1 MNINELSQDELQA
14 RHLELQSQYEEI
26 KAAKLNLDLTRGKP
40 AATQL
45 DLANDLDGILEG
57 FYLLQDGTDVRNYG
71 NILGI
76 PEARELGTALLDVD
90 SSNVLVGGN
99 SSLTLMY
106 HYVVSMMQR
115 WDSDTVK
122 FLCPVPGYD
131 RHFTICEQLGI
142 EMINVALNDDGPDM
156 DEIFPLVEKDPSI
169 KGIWCVPM
177 YSNPT
182 GHTYSEQTVKRFAQ
196 LGKVA
201 GPDFRIMWD
210 NAYGVH
216 HLSDTPDRLAN
227 IMQAATEEQTTDS
240 VVMLAST
247 SKVTFAGAG
256 ISFLGTSDAN
266 LADFERYLSAQTIGF
281 DKVNQLRHVRF
292 LKNIDGINAH
302 MAKHKDIIKP
312 KFTLV
317 EEKLTSALGSKG
329 VATWT
334 NPNGGYFVS
343 LDMSF
348 GLADTVVELSRD
360 VGVKLTPAGAT
371 FPYGKDP
378 NNNNIRIAPTYPP
391 MEELAQAMDVFVL
404 CLELACVTQQLNL

>member
-1 MNINELSQDELQA
+1 
-14 RHLELQSQYEEI
+14 
-26 KAAKLNLDLTRGKP
+26 
-40 AATQL
+40 
-45 DLANDLDGILEG
+45 
-57 FYLLQDGTDVRNYG
+57 
-71 NILGI
+71 
-76 PEARELGTALLDVD
+76 
-90 SSNVLVGGN
+90 
-99 SSLTLMY
+99 
-106 HYVVSMMQR
+106 
-115 WDSDTVK
+115 
-122 FLCPVPGYD
+122 
-131 RHFTICEQLGI
+131 
-142 EMINVALNDDGPDM
+142 M